1 MSESVLCEVDAR
13 GVATITLNRPEKRNA
28 FDDAM
33 IASLTGLLLDLRA
46 RGEVRVI
53 VLTGAGSAFSAGADL
68 GWMRAMAEYSEE
80 DNIED
85 ALRLAELMS
94 VLNHLTLPTVARI
107 NGHVFGG
114 GVGLV
119 ACCDIAV
126 ADPDARF
133 ALSEVRL
140 GLVPAVISPYV
151 IAAMGTRN
159 ARRFFLTG
167 EAMSA
172 RKARRVGLIH
182 EIAKPRLLD
191 EAVEHQVK
199 MLLAGGPLA
208 IRESKELI
216 AMVAGSTE
224 SAAEVITRRT
234 AEIIAQLRVS
244 DEGQEGVSAFL
255 EKRPPDWSR
264 TR

>member
-1 MSESVLCEVDAR
+1 MTESVLCELDPR
-13 GVATITLNRPEKRNA
+13 GVATVTLNRPEKRNA
-28 FDDAM
+28 FDDAL
-33 IASLTGLLLDLRA
+33 IARLTETLLGLRA
-46 RGEVRVI
+46 QDEVLVI

-68 GWMRAMAEYSEE
+68 NWMRSMAEYSEE

-94 VLNHLTLPTVARI
+94 VLNHLSVPTVARV
-107 NGHVFGG
+107 NGHVYGG

-126 ADPDARF
+126 ADRDALF

-151 IAAMGTRN
+151 ISAIGTRH

-167 EAMSA
+167 EAMTA
-172 RKARRVGLIH
+172 RKARRIGLIH
-182 EIAKPRLLD
+182 EIAKPSRLD
-191 EAVEHQVK
+191 EAVADQVG

-224 SAAEVITRRT
+224 SATEVITRRT

-244 DEGQEGVSAFL
+244 DEGQEGLSAFL
-255 EKRPPDWSR
+255 EKRSPDWSR
-264 TR
+264 PS